1 MKTIN
6 KETAKKYIY
15 DTNGKFFSA
24 VFIKKNGDKRFIHC
38 MTKSKKGVKGV
49 GLKYNPD
56 EVNNVIVKDL
66 VISRKLRKQ
75 GLDPAKAFRTINVD
89 TLIELKTKGVEYTIT
104 NNKESK

>member
-6 KETAKKYIY
+6 KETAKQHIY
-15 DTNGKFFSA
+15 KTNGKFFSA

-49 GLKYNPD
+49 GLNYNPD

-66 VISRKLRKQ
+66 KIHQ
-75 GLDPAKAFRTINVD
+75 FRTINVD
-89 TLIELKTKGVEYTIT
+89 TLIELNTGGVKYKVEG
-104 NNKESK
+104 K

>member
-6 KETAKKYIY
+6 KETAKKHIY
-15 DTNGKFFSA
+15 KTNGKFFSA

-56 EVNNVIVKDL
+56 KVNNVIVKDL
-66 VISRKLRKQ
+66 KIHQ
-75 GLDPAKAFRTINVD
+75 FRTINVD
-89 TLIELKTKGVEYTIT
+89 TLIELNAGGVKYKVED
-104 NNKESK
+104 K

>member
-6 KETAKKYIY
+6 KETAKKHIY
-15 DTNGKFFSA
+15 KTNGKYFSA

-56 EVNNVIVKDL
+56 KVNNVIVKDL
-66 VISRKLRKQ
+66 KIHQ
-75 GLDPAKAFRTINVD
+75 FRTINVD
-89 TLIELKTKGVEYTIT
+89 TLIELNAGGVKYKVED
-104 NNKESK
+104 K

>member
-6 KETAKKYIY
+6 KETAKQHIY
-15 DTNGKFFSA
+15 KTNGKFFSA

-56 EVNNVIVKDL
+56 AVNNVIVKDL
-66 VISRKLRKQ
+66 KIHQ
-75 GLDPAKAFRTINVD
+75 FRTINVD
-89 TLIELKTKGVEYTIT
+89 TLIELNAGGVKYKVED
-104 NNKESK
+104 K

>member
-6 KETAKKYIY
+6 KDTAKKHIY
-15 DTNGKFFSA
+15 KTNGKFFSA

-56 EVNNVIVKDL
+56 KVNNVIVKDL
-66 VISRKLRKQ
+66 KIHQ
-75 GLDPAKAFRTINVD
+75 FRTINVD
-89 TLIELKTKGVEYTIT
+89 TLIELNAGGVKYKVEG
-104 NNKESK
+104 K

>member
-1 MKTIN
+1 MKTIDRD
-6 KETAKKYIY
+6 TAKKYIY
-15 DTNGKFFSA
+15 ATNGKFFSA

-66 VISRKLRKQ
+66 VISRKLCKQ

-89 TLIELKTKGVEYTIT
+89 TLIELNAGGTKYKVEADE
-104 NNKESK
+104 K

>member
-6 KETAKKYIY
+6 KETAKQHIY
-15 DTNGKFFSA
+15 KTNGKFFSA

-56 EVNNVIVKDL
+56 KVNNVIVKDL
-66 VISRKLRKQ
+66 KIHE
-75 GLDPAKAFRTINVD
+75 FRTINVD
-89 TLIELKTKGVEYTIT
+89 TLIELNAGGVKYKVEGD
-104 NNKESK
+104 K

>member
-6 KETAKKYIY
+6 RDTAKQHIY
-15 DTNGKFFSA
+15 KTNGKFFSA

-38 MTKSKKGVKGV
+38 MTKSKTGVKGV

-56 EVNNVIVKDL
+56 AVNNVIVKDL
-66 VISRKLRKQ
+66 VLARELCKQ

-89 TLIELKTKGVEYTIT
+89 TLIELNAGGVEYEV
-104 NNKESK
+104 KEDK

>member
-6 KETAKKYIY
+6 KETAKMHIY
-15 DTNGKFFSA
+15 KTNGKFFSA

-56 EVNNVIVKDL
+56 AVNNVIVKDL
-66 VISRKLRKQ
+66 KIHQ
-75 GLDPAKAFRTINVD
+75 FRTINVD
-89 TLIELKTKGVEYTIT
+89 TLIELNAGGVKYKVED
-104 NNKESK
+104 K

>member
-6 KETAKKYIY
+6 KETAKQHIY
-15 DTNGKFFSA
+15 KTNGKFFSA

-56 EVNNVIVKDL
+56 KVNNVIVKDL
-66 VISRKLRKQ
+66 KIHQ
-75 GLDPAKAFRTINVD
+75 FRTINVD
-89 TLIELKTKGVEYTIT
+89 TLIELNAGGVKYKVEGD
-104 NNKESK
+104 

>member
-6 KETAKKYIY
+6 KETAKKHIY
-15 DTNGKFFSA
+15 KTNGKFFSA

-56 EVNNVIVKDL
+56 AVNNVIVKDL
-66 VISRKLRKQ
+66 KIHQ
-75 GLDPAKAFRTINVD
+75 FRTINVD
-89 TLIELKTKGVEYTIT
+89 TLIELNAGGVEYEV
-104 NNKESK
+104 KDDE

>member
-6 KETAKKYIY
+6 KETAKKHIY
-15 DTNGKFFSA
+15 KTNGKFFSA

-49 GLKYNPD
+49 GLNYNRD

-66 VISRKLRKQ
+66 KIHQ
-75 GLDPAKAFRTINVD
+75 FRTINVD
-89 TLIELKTKGVEYTIT
+89 TLIELNAGGVKYKVEGD
-104 NNKESK
+104 K

>member
-6 KETAKKYIY
+6 KDTAKKHIY
-15 DTNGKFFSA
+15 KTNGKFFSA

-56 EVNNVIVKDL
+56 AVNNVIVKDL
-66 VISRKLRKQ
+66 KIHQ
-75 GLDPAKAFRTINVD
+75 FRTINVD
-89 TLIELKTKGVEYTIT
+89 TLIELNTGGVKYKVEGD
-104 NNKESK
+104 